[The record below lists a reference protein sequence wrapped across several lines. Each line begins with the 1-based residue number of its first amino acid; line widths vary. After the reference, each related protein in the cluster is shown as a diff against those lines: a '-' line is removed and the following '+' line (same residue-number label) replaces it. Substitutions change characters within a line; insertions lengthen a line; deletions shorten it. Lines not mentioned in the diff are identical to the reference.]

1 MKITDV
7 ETLGR
12 IIKEERKLQNLTQEE
27 LAMASNVGLRF
38 VVDIEKGKETCQIAK
53 VFNILLA
60 LGISIEIKTT
70 GNNNDI

>member
-70 GNNNDI
+70 GKNNDI